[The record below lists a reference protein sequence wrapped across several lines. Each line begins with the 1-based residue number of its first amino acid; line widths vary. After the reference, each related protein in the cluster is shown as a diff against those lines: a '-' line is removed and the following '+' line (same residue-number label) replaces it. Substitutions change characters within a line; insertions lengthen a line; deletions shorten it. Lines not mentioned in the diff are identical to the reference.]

1 MILNSNK
8 LIVSVI
14 TKPAPQLSP
23 LCPPRNSFIK
33 CGINIEVVNP
43 EEMQYINNKVLDKFK
58 LVVDKKNIMPIQI
71 IINEGLISWEMPLQY
86 FL

>member
-8 LIVSVI
+8 LVVSVI
-14 TKPAPQLSP
+14 TKPDLQLSP
-23 LCPPRNSFIK
+23 LCPPRYLFIK
-33 CGINIEVVNP
+33 YGINIEVVNP

-58 LVVDKKNIMPIQI
+58 LVVDKKNIMPIEM

-86 FL
+86 F

>member
-1 MILNSNK
+1 MILKSNK
-8 LIVSVI
+8 VIVSVI
-14 TKPAPQLSP
+14 TKPAPLLSP
-23 LCPPRNSFIK
+23 LCPPRNLFIK

-43 EEMQYINNKVLDKFK
+43 KEIQYINNKLEDKFK
-58 LVVDKKNIMPIQI
+58 LFEDKNNIMPIKI

>member
-1 MILNSNK
+1 M
-8 LIVSVI
+8 
-14 TKPAPQLSP
+14 
-23 LCPPRNSFIK
+23 K

-58 LVVDKKNIMPIQI
+58 LVVDKKNIIPIQI

-86 FL
+86 F

>member
-8 LIVSVI
+8 LVVSVI
-14 TKPAPQLSP
+14 TKPAPQVSP

-58 LVVDKKNIMPIQI
+58 LVVDKKNIIPTQI

-86 FL
+86 L

>member
-8 LIVSVI
+8 LVVSVI

-23 LCPPRNSFIK
+23 LCPPRNLFIK

-43 EEMQYINNKVLDKFK
+43 EAMQYINNKVLGKFK
-58 LVVDKKNIMPIQI
+58 LVEEKKNIMPIQI
-71 IINEGLISWEMPLQY
+71 IINEGLISFEMPLQY
-86 FL
+86 F